1 MMMNT
6 PLVKVFKIILKL
18 IVGNLI
24 IVEAATAGI
33 YDEPP
38 RGFVWYNEEIPLKT
52 KEVPT
57 KNSATKISTA
67 QNAKMRN
74 QQLSQKLDDAIQVVL
89 DNPTVENAMVAQQ
102 AQKQVMDRS
111 EAVANSWVLAALL
124 DPSLLKFKDNQNVLH
139 RELQKDINK
148 EEIIN
153 NLKQA
158 ANDWGI
164 LFYWMQGCIYCQR
177 FITIITVAQQSYG
190 FKVLAVSDVGG
201 NFGPFEGRKDT
212 GLIRKLNPY
221 GEAPL
226 LFLVHKDGKE
236 IYPIARGITDLDQIG
251 ENILMIIKYSKERGS
266 NEKN

>member
-6 PLVKVFKIILKL
+6 PLVQVFKIILKL
-18 IVGNLI
+18 IVCYAIMLGSAN
-24 IVEAATAGI
+24 AGI

-38 RGFVWYNEEIPLKT
+38 RGFVWYNEELPLKP
-52 KEVPT
+52 KEVPS
-57 KNSATKISTA
+57 KNPATKLSAA

-74 QQLSQKLDDAIQVVL
+74 EQLSQQLDDAIQIVV
-89 DNPTVENAMVAQQ
+89 DNPTVENAIIAQQ
-102 AQKQVMDRS
+102 AQKQVMERS
-111 EAVANSWVLAALL
+111 EAVGNSWVLAALL
-124 DPSLLKFKDNQNVLH
+124 DPSLLQFKDNQNVLH
-139 RELQKDINK
+139 RELQKDTNK
-148 EEIIN
+148 EDMTN
-153 NLKQA
+153 HLKRA

-177 FITIITVAQQSYG
+177 FIPIVTAAQQSYG

-201 NFGPFEGRKDT
+201 NFGPFAGQKDT
-212 GLIRKLNPY
+212 GLIRNLNPY

-236 IYPIARGITDLDQIG
+236 IYPIARGITDLEQIG
-251 ENILMIIKYSKERGS
+251 ENILMVIKYSKGGGS